1 MTWTVSEISVR
12 NILLFLVRFQLGI
25 Y

>member
-12 NILLFLVRFQLGI
+12 NILLFLVRFQLGT